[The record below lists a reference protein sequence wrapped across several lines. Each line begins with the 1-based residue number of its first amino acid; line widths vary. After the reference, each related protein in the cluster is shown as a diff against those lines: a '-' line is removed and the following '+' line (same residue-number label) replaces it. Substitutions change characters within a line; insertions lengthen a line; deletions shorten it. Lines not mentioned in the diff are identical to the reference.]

1 MLELSSASY
10 RRQVLTALKDTSD
23 LVFLSQLARVR
34 CTPEAEVE
42 LLAHYLNVN
51 ISAGARVLLF
61 GHPTQTASHLTG
73 LVNGLQRR
81 LGLGRSLQLAPM
93 LPKESGQPRLA
104 VEQIIQILVTAP
116 GVPQS
121 TVHVF
126 QSAILPLR
134 ILFPTVPVRF
144 GYGADRIR
152 THFFPQAAERQL
164 LFEASMASCLCLAP
178 VPV

>member
-1 MLELSSASY
+1 MDLQPFDHGRRVISGVEIVAVSPEDPGLSEA
-10 RRQVLTALKDTSD
+10 QGGHD
-23 LVFLSQLARVR
+23 L
-34 CTPEAEVE
+34 
-42 LLAHYLNVN
+42 
-51 ISAGARVLLF
+51 
-61 GHPTQTASHLTG
+61 
-73 LVNGLQRR
+73 
-81 LGLGRSLQLAPM
+81 
-93 LPKESGQPRLA
+93 
-104 VEQIIQILVTAP
+104 
-116 GVPQS
+116 PQS